1 MYELIFSEE
10 ALQYLSQI
18 PKKDLVHVK
27 DVLSVCLGEFLK
39 KTTKRCNKKL
49 LRGSRKHTYRLHIS
63 MTHTAFYRIDDENKR
78 VLIDDVMGI
87 NQAHIKYGGYTDPL
101 FIMRGQSM
109 LENR

>member
-10 ALQYLSQI
+10 ALKYLSQI
-18 PKKDLVHVK
+18 PKKNLVHVK
-27 DVLSVCLGEFLK
+27 DVISLCLGEFLK

-49 LRGSRKHTYRLHIS
+49 LKGSKKRTYRLHIS

-87 NQAHIKYGGYTDPL
+87 NQAHSRYGLY
-101 FIMRGQSM
+101 
-109 LENR
+109 

>member
-1 MYELIFSEE
+1 VYELIFSEE
-10 ALQYLSQI
+10 ALKYLSQI

-27 DVLSVCLGEFLK
+27 EVISLCLGAFLK

-49 LRGSRKHTYRLHIS
+49 LKGSKKYTYRLHIS

-87 NQAHIKYGGYTDPL
+87 HRRQVKITAPHFHTL
-101 FIMRGQSM
+101 
-109 LENR
+109 L